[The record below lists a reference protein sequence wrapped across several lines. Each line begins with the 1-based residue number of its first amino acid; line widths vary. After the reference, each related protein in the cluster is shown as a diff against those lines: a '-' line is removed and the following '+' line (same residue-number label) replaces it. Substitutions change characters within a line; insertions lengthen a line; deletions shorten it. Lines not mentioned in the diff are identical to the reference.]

1 MNKINN
7 AIGCEVTE
15 CIFNCD
21 GKNCTPD
28 KITVGNDCNCDAES
42 CTCCENYKSR

>member
-15 CIFNCD
+15 CMYNCD
-21 GKNCTPD
+21 GKNCTLD
-28 KITVGNDCNCDAES
+28 KITVGNDSTCEAER
-42 CTCCENYKSR
+42 CLC